1 MPLLIPEFGLKK
13 GVDKMSEKEN
23 NMIQDKFTFVSE
35 EEKEREDTRPSLTY
49 WADAWRRLKKNRLA
63 MLGLIGVILI
73 MLFGV
78 LGPYFF
84 DASYSDQKNAFK
96 NLPPRLE
103 LFEIDEGVF
112 AYVSRDY
119 AFFIVDENG
128 NNLRNLERVNKEE
141 VLVGRTEVGEV
152 LSPSQIRQQR
162 EETVKANVN
171 FYQFGEELI
180 ELDYSNKLQ
189 PGVTEYEDFFKI
201 TYKDKTVESP
211 VKSTP
216 NLAYPFGSD
225 SLGRDLLIRVMY
237 GARISLLV
245 AFVATIVNFIIGVTY
260 GAISGYEGGQ
270 TDNIMMRIVDII
282 NSVPLT
288 LYIILLMVM
297 IKSQGGLGTIIITL
311 GTVYWVGM
319 ARLVRGQVL
328 ALKEQEYILAA
339 RALGVSTS
347 KIVFKHLVPNAM
359 GPIIVSMTMMIP
371 TAIFTESFLSFIGL
385 GVSAPMASWG
395 TLANNALSGILTYP
409 YQLFFPAMAIALTM
423 LSFNFLG
430 DGLRDALD
438 PRLRRG

>member
-1 MPLLIPEFGLKK
+1 MGEN
-13 GVDKMSEKEN
+13 MEMNKE
-23 NMIQDKFTFVSE
+23 IFTFVSE
-35 EEKEREDTRPSLTY
+35 EEKIREDTRPSLTY

-63 MLGLIGVILI
+63 MLGLAGVIFI
-73 MLFGV
+73 MLFGII
-78 LGPYFF
+78 GPYFF
-84 DASYSDQKNAFK
+84 EASYSDQRNDLR
-96 NLPPRLE
+96 NLPPQLE
-103 LFEIDEGVF
+103 LYEIEDGVF
-112 AYVSRDY
+112 AYVTRDY
-119 AFFIVDENG
+119 NFLIVDEETGEMFNV
-128 NNLRNLERVNKEE
+128 ERVNQEE
-141 VLVGRTEVGEV
+141 IMKGRVEVDEV
-152 LSPSQIRQQR
+152 LSPSQVREQR
-162 EETVKANVN
+162 EAVERTNVN
-171 FYQFGEELI
+171 FYQLDDETI
-180 ELDYSNKLQ
+180 ELDYANKLD
-189 PGVTEYEDFFKI
+189 PEVTEAEDFYKI
-201 TYKDKTVESP
+201 TYKGETVEKP
-211 VKSTP
+211 VLTMRNK
-216 NLAYPFGSD
+216 AYPFGTD
-225 SLGRDLLIRVMY
+225 ALGRDLLIRVMY

-260 GAISGYEGGQ
+260 GAIAGYEGGR
-270 TDNIMMRIVDII
+270 TDTIMMRIVDII

-297 IKSQGGLGTIIITL
+297 IRSSGGLGTIIITL

-339 RALGVSTS
+339 RALGVSTG

-371 TAIFTESFLSFIGL
+371 SAIFTESFLSFIGL

-409 YQLFFPAMAIALTM
+409 YQLFFPAFAIALTM

>member
-1 MPLLIPEFGLKK
+1 
-13 GVDKMSEKEN
+13 MSTKDFEMDQE
-23 NMIQDKFTFVSE
+23 KFTFVSE
-35 EEKEREDTRPSLTY
+35 EEKERDDTRPSLTY
-49 WADAWRRLKKNRLA
+49 WGDAWRRLKKNKLA
-63 MLGLIGVILI
+63 MLGLAGVILI
-73 MLFGV
+73 MLFGIV
-78 LGPYFF
+78 GPYFF
-84 DASYSDQKNAFK
+84 DASYSDQRNEFR

-103 LFEIDEGVF
+103 LFEIEKGLF
-112 AYVSRDY
+112 AYISRDY
-119 AFFIVDENG
+119 SFFIVNEDG
-128 NNLRNLERVNKEE
+128 SNLQAVKRVNRESILE
-141 VLVGRTEVGEV
+141 GRTEIGEI
-152 LSPSQIRQQR
+152 LSPSQIRAQR
-162 EETVKANVN
+162 EAVEKAYVNYYEYNNET
-171 FYQFGEELI
+171 I

-189 PGVTEYEDFFKI
+189 VDVTDYAEFFKI
-201 TYKDKTVESP
+201 TYKGNTVDSPAKTVA
-211 VKSTP
+211 
-216 NLAYPFGSD
+216 NRAYPFGSD

-270 TDNIMMRIVDII
+270 LDTIMMRIVDII
-282 NSVPLT
+282 DSVPLT

-328 ALKEQEYILAA
+328 SLKEQEYILAA
-339 RALGVSTS
+339 RALGVSTR
-347 KIVFKHLVPNAM
+347 KIVFKHLVPNTM

-371 TAIFTESFLSFIGL
+371 SAIFTESFLSFIGL

-409 YQLFFPAMAIALTM
+409 YQLFFPAFAIALTM

-438 PRLRRG
+438 PRLRKG

>member
-1 MPLLIPEFGLKK
+1 M
-13 GVDKMSEKEN
+13 GVKDMDMNQE
-23 NMIQDKFTFVSE
+23 KFTFVSE
-35 EEKEREDTRPSLTY
+35 EEKSREDTRPSLTY

-63 MLGLIGVILI
+63 MLGLAGVVLI
-73 MLFGV
+73 MLFGII
-78 LGPYFF
+78 GPYFF
-84 DASYSDQKNAFK
+84 EASYSDQRNDLR

-103 LFEIDEGVF
+103 LYELEDGLF
-112 AYVSRDY
+112 AYVTRDY
-119 AFFIVDENG
+119 NFLIVGQETAEMFNV
-128 NNLRNLERVNKEE
+128 ERVNQEE
-141 VLVGRTEVGEV
+141 LMQGRVEVEEV
-152 LSPSQIRQQR
+152 LSPSQVREQR
-162 EETVKANVN
+162 EAVEKTNVN
-171 FYQFGEELI
+171 FYQLEDELI
-180 ELDYSNKLQ
+180 ELDYANKLNVD
-189 PGVTEYEDFFKI
+189 VTEAEDFYKI
-201 TYKDKTVESP
+201 TYKGETIEKPSTTVRN
-211 VKSTP
+211 K
-216 NLAYPFGSD
+216 AYPFGTD
-225 SLGRDLLIRVMY
+225 GLGRDLLIRIMY

-260 GAISGYEGGQ
+260 GAIAGYEGGR
-270 TDNIMMRIVDII
+270 TDTIMMRIVDII

-297 IKSQGGLGTIIITL
+297 IKSQGGLGSIILAL

-339 RALGVSTS
+339 RALGVSTN
-347 KIVFKHLVPNAM
+347 KIVIKHLVPNAM

-371 TAIFTESFLSFIGL
+371 SAIFTESFLSFIGL

-409 YQLFFPAMAIALTM
+409 YQLFFPAFAIAITM